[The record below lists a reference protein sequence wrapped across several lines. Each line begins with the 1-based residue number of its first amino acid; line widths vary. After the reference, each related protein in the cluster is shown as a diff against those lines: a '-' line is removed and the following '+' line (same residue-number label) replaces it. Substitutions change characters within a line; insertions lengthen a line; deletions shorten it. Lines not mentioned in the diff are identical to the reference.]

1 MALINFRLT
10 NETSGTTYHSGN
22 NGANV
27 EKVVT
32 VFDKSLS
39 ASTRASVRL
48 TDEQLKIL
56 GDEFSKFDIKAASV
70 RPSEA
75 ADSDLSIDILGDNWR
90 ALASKKDKTEA
101 DYAALD
107 EQYKTGMFNMGKAR
121 VRTIDKSGDGLVSK
135 DEFFES
141 EQIPASLNG
150 SERIQAIQM
159 KENAFQ
165 HLDQNKDNHIDAKEM
180 AAYFSVIDFDVR
192 KGGLNGKISVYDY
205 FCQSLLLAKD
215 KQDEKAK
222 ILDNNLKNAYN
233 RMFGQK

>member
-1 MALINFRLT
+1 MAINFRLI
-10 NETSGTTYHSGN
+10 NETSGTTYNSCG
-22 NGANV
+22 NGANNQNRV
-27 EKVVT
+27 LIFE
-32 VFDKSLS
+32 KSLP

-56 GDEFSKFDIKAASV
+56 GDEFNKFEGHASLI

-75 ADSDLSIDILGDNWR
+75 ANSDLSIDILGDNWR

-121 VRTIDKSGDGLVSK
+121 VRSIDQDGDGLVNK
-135 DEFFES
+135 DEFFDS
-141 EQIPASLNG
+141 EHIPTSLRG
-150 SERIQAIQM
+150 PERIQAMQM

-165 HLDQNKDNHIDAKEM
+165 HLDQNKDNHVDAKEM
-180 AAYFSVIDFDVR
+180 AAYFSVVDFDVR

-215 KQDEKAK
+215 KQDEKGK

-233 RMFGQK
+233 RMFGQQ